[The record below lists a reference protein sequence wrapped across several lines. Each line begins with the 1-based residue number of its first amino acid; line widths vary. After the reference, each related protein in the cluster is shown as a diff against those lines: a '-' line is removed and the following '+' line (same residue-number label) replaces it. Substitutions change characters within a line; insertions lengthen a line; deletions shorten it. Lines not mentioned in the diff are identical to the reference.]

1 MTNIFANK
9 LKLLAYN
16 TQKNVMQN
24 YFILFLLFKCIKSL
38 LIFNTEHELYRVK
51 SFKEQGC
58 SDNL

>member
-16 TQKNVMQN
+16 IQKNVMQN

-38 LIFNTEHELYRVK
+38 LIFNTEHELYRV
-51 SFKEQGC
+51 
-58 SDNL
+58 